1 MKPPEIL
8 RKSHYHPDRKK
19 DDEPDIEEQLE
30 EYDVEF
36 TPSPALIAELR
47 WLDRSTD

>member
-36 TPSPALIAELR
+36 TPSPGQR
-47 WLDRSTD
+47 TRRGGSG